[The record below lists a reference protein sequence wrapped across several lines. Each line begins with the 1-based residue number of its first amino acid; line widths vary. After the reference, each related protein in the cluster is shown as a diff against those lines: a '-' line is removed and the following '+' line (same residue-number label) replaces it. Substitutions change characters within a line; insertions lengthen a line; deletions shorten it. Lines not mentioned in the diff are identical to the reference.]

1 MTRHNWTN
9 ITAANDTVSVNDTS
23 IVYTNYESNTLTVD
37 PVING
42 IDGYQYRVIASNPG
56 FKCAVADTSNI
67 TTLVVRDDFDGDGIR
82 DDVDVDD
89 DNDGILDQYEGNGS
103 VDTDGDGMPNT
114 KDLDSD
120 GDGCYDVDE
129 AYGTSTDRDS
139 NDDGIL
145 GGANPTINSNG
156 SVSGYN
162 NTQLDQDG
170 NGVKDFLEAGSA
182 ITDMSCPEDVTV
194 AEGSPF
200 SLVSTATGMGETGVS
215 YMWQVSADTGKTWT
229 NVTQQNIN
237 STNKSEIMISGI
249 GYGKYRLLMTDT
261 LSLLRYMP

>member
-1 MTRHNWTN
+1 M
-9 ITAANDTVSVNDTS
+9 
-23 IVYTNYESNTLTVD
+23 
-37 PVING
+37 
-42 IDGYQYRVIASNPG
+42 
-56 FKCAVADTSNI
+56 ADTSNI

-103 VDTDGDGMPNT
+103 VDTDGDRMPNT

-182 ITDMSCPEDVTV
+182 ITDRRTPNGTS
-194 AEGSPF
+194 
-200 SLVSTATGMGETGVS
+200 
-215 YMWQVSADTGKTWT
+215 
-229 NVTQQNIN
+229 
-237 STNKSEIMISGI
+237 
-249 GYGKYRLLMTDT
+249 
-261 LSLLRYMP
+261 